1 MIPYLH
7 PLGRLECSPPGPQ
20 NEHHPVVVVDDLD
33 LPHRQIPVYLF
44 PISYY
49 FVGVARQ
56 NPYKQFDLQQWRVFP
71 GLDLYFYADHT
82 AQPLTTAGR

>member
-20 NEHHPVVVVDDLD
+20 NEHHPVDDFD
-33 LPHRQIPVYLF
+33 LIFLIGRYRYIYSRF
-44 PISYY
+44 RII

-56 NPYKQFDLQQWRVFP
+56 NPYKQFHLQQWRVFP
-71 GLDLYFYADHT
+71 GLDLYYYADHT